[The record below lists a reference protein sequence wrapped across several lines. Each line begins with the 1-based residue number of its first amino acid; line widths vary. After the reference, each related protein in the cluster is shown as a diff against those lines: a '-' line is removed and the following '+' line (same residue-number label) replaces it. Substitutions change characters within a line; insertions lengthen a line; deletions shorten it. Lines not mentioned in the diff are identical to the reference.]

1 MVVCQWLMGPTLFQS
16 STNLPSCLDA
26 LILRDLFFCQK
37 KWGRDELRNCNFSGY
52 HRGMNSWSPW
62 SCYIMIVVLNGVCY
76 IHRGSSENWEAHTMG
91 TILGSVDCL
100 SIVRLLGLPKEIT
113 FFFSNLHLCN
123 VQNVKHMCDPTTILV
138 GQYRFLQNGLQLL
151 YTGNHPGPWSLL
163 KYWVVISQLLME
175 ELQYSDWWYPR
186 YPRDVWCKMGW
197 RIIF

>member
-113 FFFSNLHLCN
+113 FFFESSFVQCSKRQTYVWSHYYTSWSVQILTKRFTIVVYRKSPGSLVSAEILSCNLSALDGRTP
-123 VQNVKHMCDPTTILV
+123 VL
-138 GQYRFLQNGLQLL
+138 
-151 YTGNHPGPWSLL
+151 W
-163 KYWVVISQLLME
+163 LMI
-175 ELQYSDWWYPR
+175 P
-186 YPRDVWCKMGW
+186 
-197 RIIF
+197 